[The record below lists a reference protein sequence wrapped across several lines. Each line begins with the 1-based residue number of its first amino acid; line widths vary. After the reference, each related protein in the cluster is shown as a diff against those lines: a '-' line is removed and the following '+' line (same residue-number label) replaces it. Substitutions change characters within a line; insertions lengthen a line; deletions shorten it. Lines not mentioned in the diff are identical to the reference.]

1 MCRFIDLFAGV
12 GGFHLAFNSEKCV
25 FASEIDINAIE
36 TYKLNF
42 PDTILEGDIT
52 KIDEKNIP
60 EHDIICAGFPCQP
73 FSVAG
78 YRKGFEDARG
88 ALFFDIV
95 RIIKYHK
102 PKAVFLENVKNLE
115 NHDNGN
121 TLKTIVDILKDL
133 NYYVLYKVLNSAEY
147 SNIPQNRERIFIV
160 AFNKEK
166 VFSYLDF
173 KFPDPIKLTKTI
185 HDFIES
191 EKQDDIYYY
200 NSTKYYEIFNE
211 NIKNKNTVYQW
222 RRHYIRENKSNLCP
236 TLTANMGQG
245 GHNVPIIRDDY
256 GIRKLTP
263 RECFN
268 FQGYPKNFKLPNQS
282 NSKLYKQ
289 AGNSIVYPLVKKIA
303 DNILKVIN
311 NINMSEKTNAE
322 FF

>member
-12 GGFHLAFNSEKCV
+12 GGFHLAFNSEYCV
-25 FASEIDINAIE
+25 FASEIDKYASE

-42 PDTILEGDIT
+42 PDTRLEGDIT
-52 KIDEKNIP
+52 KIDEKDVP
-60 EHDIICAGFPCQP
+60 EHDILCAGFPCQP

-78 YRKGFEDARG
+78 NRKGFEDVRG
-88 ALFFDIV
+88 TLFFDIA
-95 RIIKYHK
+95 RIIKYHR
-102 PKAVFLENVKNLE
+102 PKAVLLENVKNLE

-121 TLKTIVDILKDL
+121 TLKTIINILQDL
-133 NYYVLYKVLNSAEY
+133 NYSYFKVPE
-147 SNIPQNRERIFIV
+147 PVE
-160 AFNKEK
+160 
-166 VFSYLDF
+166 
-173 KFPDPIKLTKTI
+173 LTNTI
-185 HDFIES
+185 HDFIDQK
-191 EKQDDIYYY
+191 KQDDVFYY
-200 NSTKYYEIFNE
+200 NNTKYYKIFNE
-211 NIKNKNTVYQW
+211 GMLNKNTVYQW

-236 TLTANMGQG
+236 TLTANMGEG

-311 NINMSEKTNAE
+311 NINMSEGTNAE

>member
-12 GGFHLAFNSEKCV
+12 GGFHLAFKSENCV
-25 FASEIDINAIE
+25 FASEIDINARE

-42 PDTILEGDIT
+42 PNTRLEGDIT
-52 KIDEKNIP
+52 KIDEKDIP
-60 EHDIICAGFPCQP
+60 EHDILCAGFPCQP

-88 ALFFDIV
+88 TLFFDIA
-95 RIIKYHK
+95 RIIKYHR
-102 PKAVFLENVKNLE
+102 PKAVLLENVKNLE

-121 TLKTIVDILKDL
+121 TLKTIINILRDL
-133 NYYVLYKVLNSAEY
+133 NYHVSYKILNSAEY
-147 SNIPQNRERIFIV
+147 SNIPQNRERIFIA

-166 VFSYLDF
+166 VNNYLNF
-173 KFPDPIKLTKTI
+173 KFPEPIELTKTI
-185 HDFIES
+185 HDFIEH

-200 NSTKYYEIFNE
+200 NSTKYYEIFDE
-211 NIKNKNTVYQW
+211 NIKNKDTVYQW
-222 RRHYIRENKSNLCP
+222 RRHYVRENKSNLCP
-236 TLTANMGQG
+236 TLTANMGEG

-268 FQGYPKNFKLPNQS
+268 FQGYPKNFKLPKQS

-303 DNILKVIN
+303 DNILKI
-311 NINMSEKTNAE
+311 IS
-322 FF
+322 